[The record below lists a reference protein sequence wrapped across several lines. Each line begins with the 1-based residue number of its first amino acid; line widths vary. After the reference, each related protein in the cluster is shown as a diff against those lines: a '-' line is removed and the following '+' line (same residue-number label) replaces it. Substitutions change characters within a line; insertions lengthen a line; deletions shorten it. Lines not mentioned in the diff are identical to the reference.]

1 MEDIDFC
8 KSTSVIIKDLK
19 DIIIEDKKK
28 RIFQNTEYHE
38 FICIENKDARR
49 VSVSSLLGYIAYKYT
64 HYIRLSLVARI
75 KFVCD
80 S

>member
-1 MEDIDFC
+1 MFC
-8 KSTSVIIKDLK
+8 KSKSVIIKDLK
-19 DIIIEDKKK
+19 DIIIQVKTK
-28 RIFQNTEYHE
+28 RISQNTEYYE
-38 FICIENKDARR
+38 FICIENKDAKR
-49 VSVSSLLGYIAYKYT
+49 VSVSLLLGYIAYKCT

>member
-1 MEDIDFC
+1 MFC
-8 KSTSVIIKDLK
+8 KLKSVIIKDLK
-19 DIIIEDKKK
+19 DIIIQVKTK
-28 RIFQNTEYHE
+28 RISQNTKYYE
-38 FICIENKDARR
+38 FICVENKDAKRI
-49 VSVSSLLGYIAYKYT
+49 SVSSLLGYIAYKCT